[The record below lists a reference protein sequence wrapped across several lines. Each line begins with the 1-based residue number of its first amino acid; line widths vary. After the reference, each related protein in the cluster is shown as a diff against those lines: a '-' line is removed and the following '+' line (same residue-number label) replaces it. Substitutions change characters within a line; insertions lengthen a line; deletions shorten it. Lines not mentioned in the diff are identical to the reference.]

1 MINENKEALLN
12 HLLEEQDFKI
22 SLNSV
27 DPHLH
32 IMQKLFAEMR
42 SQVEKRI
49 VLMKDI
55 ASTNTTCIKK
65 IL

>member
-1 MINENKEALLN
+1 MLHEQKETILN

-32 IMQKLFAEMR
+32 MMQKLFAEMR
-42 SQVEKRI
+42 S
-49 VLMKDI
+49 
-55 ASTNTTCIKK
+55 
-65 IL
+65 